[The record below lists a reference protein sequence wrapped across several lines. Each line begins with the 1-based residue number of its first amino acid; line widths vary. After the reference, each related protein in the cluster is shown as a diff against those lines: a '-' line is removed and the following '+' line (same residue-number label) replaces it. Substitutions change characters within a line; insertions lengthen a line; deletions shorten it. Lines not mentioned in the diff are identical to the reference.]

1 MHKSNKKSQ
10 LDMFLCINK
19 IDIAAV
25 SETKRSPNRRFSTPE
40 YTTFRTDRNQ
50 FGVGTMLLINNKLRH
65 EQYCLTSLT
74 GLEAKAIY
82 LYLQNHRRL
91 LFVSAYLPPTS
102 TFTHIFLDAIFTQH
116 DTVIL
121 TGDLNSKHVT
131 WLNPSVNKNAN
142 NFYHTAPTRTSLSTT
157 QINPPI
163 THPTRLQASLT

>member
-1 MHKSNKKSQ
+1 
-10 LDMFLCINK
+10 MFLCINK